1 MLCNQ
6 PEHMHAI
13 KIYLLK
19 KTNARLRSALWGKLT
34 LPALP
39 QIIIQETIA
48 TKSHL
53 VLKMALI
60 LSCKH
65 FHFAALRPGE
75 AFVPVEILVP
85 EQTQG
90 ILSYKLCNYIKFTL
104 SHSLNCFHKEQ
115 QIKNNEIPAALWNE
129 EQMHAEML
137 WPVVVG
143 DCGGQRE

>member
-1 MLCNQ
+1 
-6 PEHMHAI
+6 
-13 KIYLLK
+13 
-19 KTNARLRSALWGKLT
+19 
-34 LPALP
+34 
-39 QIIIQETIA
+39 
-48 TKSHL
+48 
-53 VLKMALI
+53 MALI

-65 FHFAALRPGE
+65 FHFAAPHPGK

-137 WPVVVG
+137 WSVVVG
-143 DCGGQRE
+143 DCGGQ

>member
-1 MLCNQ
+1 
-6 PEHMHAI
+6 
-13 KIYLLK
+13 
-19 KTNARLRSALWGKLT
+19 
-34 LPALP
+34 
-39 QIIIQETIA
+39 
-48 TKSHL
+48 
-53 VLKMALI
+53 MALI

-65 FHFAALRPGE
+65 FHFAAPCPGE

-137 WPVVVG
+137 WSVVVG
-143 DCGGQRE
+143 DCGGQ